1 MPLALFCL
9 GVTAA
14 LVGIALLSIPAALI
28 VGGIAGAWCA
38 LYVDLAA
45 LWKGGRK

>member
-14 LVGIALLSIPAALI
+14 LVGVALLSIPVALI
-28 VGGIAGAWCA
+28 VGGVAGAVTA
-38 LYVDLAA
+38 LYVDFAA
-45 LWKGGRK
+45 LRKGGSK